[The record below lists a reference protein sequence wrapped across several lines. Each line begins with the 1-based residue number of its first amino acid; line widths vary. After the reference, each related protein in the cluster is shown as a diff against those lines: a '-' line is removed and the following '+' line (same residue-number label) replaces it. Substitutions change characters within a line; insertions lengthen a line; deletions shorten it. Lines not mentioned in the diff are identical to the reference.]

1 MVDRCIRVVQYGKKE
16 EASCSGF
23 MVVVNGANVPT
34 CFLCTC
40 SDGCTVDTL
49 LISLGLT
56 IYMLARMNF
65 QMHLQR
71 LEFLEE
77 IRKSV
82 FEKFK

>member
-1 MVDRCIRVVQYGKKE
+1 MYQGWLQYGKKE
-16 EASCSGF
+16 EASCSGV
-23 MVVVNGANVPT
+23 MVVVNGANVCMFFT
-34 CFLCTC
+34 RFLCTC
-40 SDGCTVDTL
+40 SDGCTVDTF

-56 IYMLARMNF
+56 FYVRMKL

-82 FEKFK
+82 LEKFK